1 MSAAEPLGVPAP
13 SRRTRSRTH
22 LRPVSGKAQRA
33 EETSPLRTDAAVP
46 VPVPTADIPGLSS
59 QLTNLERELRNT
71 WKVMLELDAATAG
84 RVGHAGRLVHRA
96 AAVLSDHSVIY

>member
-33 EETSPLRTDAAVP
+33 EETSRPRTAEAAP
-46 VPVPTADIPGLSS
+46 VPAADIPGLSS
-59 QLTNLERELRNT
+59 QLSSLERELRNT